1 MTNHTDR
8 NGKPAAAGSKP
19 SPSGVAGSS
28 KATAPASA
36 AGSNATAPP
45 KSWEEIRVGNL
56 VIAQDSL
63 VEGWWEATVTEV
75 YGDSLTLRWRDY
87 PGFAAFH
94 RQRQQVA
101 LLFPGS

>member
-1 MTNHTDR
+1 MVVVEVS
-8 NGKPAAAGSKP
+8 KPATPVAA
-19 SPSGVAGSS
+19 V
-28 KATAPASA
+28 
-36 AGSNATAPP
+36 GSNASPPPP
-45 KSWEEIRVGNL
+45 KTWDELRVGNL
-56 VIAQDSL
+56 VIAQQSL
-63 VEGWWEATVTEV
+63 VDGWWEATVTEV